1 MDVVVPASPRA
12 VPLQQQKNKQKK
24 KDFFGSNVI
33 KQETNSPAFAMKET
47 DFLLN

>member
-12 VPLQQQKNKQKK
+12 VPLQQQNKQKK
-24 KDFFGSNVI
+24 KIFFGSNVI